1 MTLSKVSLIPPVI
14 KLNVLKIHK
23 HEIIIIIEEKINE
36 DKIVRKETNRLRIL
50 RNVDRKYQTIFL
62 LIIVIYKKIKMK
74 LNQSLQKSRLW
85 IQMFKNRPIIIMI
98 KNNPKKLQSNNQ
110 TLMIKKKL

>member
-14 KLNVLKIHK
+14 KLNVPKIHK
-23 HEIIIIIEEKINE
+23 HEIIIIEEKINE

-50 RNVDRKYQTIFL
+50 RNEDRKYQTIFL

-74 LNQSLQKSRLW
+74 LNQSLQKSQSW

-98 KNNPKKLQSNNQ
+98 KNNPKK
-110 TLMIKKKL
+110 

>member
-14 KLNVLKIHK
+14 KLNVQKIHK
-23 HEIIIIIEEKINE
+23 HEIIIIEEKINE

-50 RNVDRKYQTIFL
+50 RNVDRKYQIIFL

>member
-23 HEIIIIIEEKINE
+23 HEIIIIEEKINE
-36 DKIVRKETNRLRIL
+36 DKIVRKETNRLKIL
-50 RNVDRKYQTIFL
+50 QNVDRKYQTIFL

-74 LNQSLQKSRLW
+74 LNQSLQKSQSW

-98 KNNPKKLQSNNQ
+98 KNNPKK
-110 TLMIKKKL
+110 

>member
-14 KLNVLKIHK
+14 KLNVQKIHK
-23 HEIIIIIEEKINE
+23 HEIIIIEEKINE

-74 LNQSLQKSRLW
+74 LNQSLQKSQSW

-98 KNNPKKLQSNNQ
+98 KNSPKKSQSNNQ
-110 TLMIKKKL
+110 T